1 MNAYMDSSVILRLVL
16 GEQDQIQGWKE
27 FDTMVTSD
35 LTEVECL
42 RTLDRIRL
50 RFSIPEHE
58 IVVRREALFLIL
70 DAAEVVEMNRSVLKR
85 ASDAFPVTLGTL
97 DAIHLST
104 ALLWQDEQGAG
115 IVMATHD
122 KMLGQAAR
130 AFGMKVVGL

>member
-42 RTLDRIRL
+42 RTLDRLRL
-50 RFSIPEHE
+50 RFGIPEHE

-130 AFGMKVVGL
+130 SFGMKVVGL